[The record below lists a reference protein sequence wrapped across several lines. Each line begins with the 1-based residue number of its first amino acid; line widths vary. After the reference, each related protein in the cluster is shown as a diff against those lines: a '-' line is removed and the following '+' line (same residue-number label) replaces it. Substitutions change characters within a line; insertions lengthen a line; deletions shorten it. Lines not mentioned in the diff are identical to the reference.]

1 MNLKNFTKTA
11 IGGLFLTVIFSQM
24 ACQPTNLSKENIIP
38 KPVSVIPDGRAFDI
52 TDQTNIFVQGES
64 AELKQ
69 IGQYLAN
76 KLNPATGLSIEVK
89 TTTAEPASGNIYLAL
104 SSDQELGDEGYQLK
118 ITDKLVSL
126 TANKPAG
133 LFYGVQTIRQI
144 LPAKIEMTTPQKAS
158 WKLPSGTIRDYPVY
172 GYRGSMLD
180 VARHFFSVEEV
191 KKLIDQMAYYKMN
204 ALHLH
209 LSDDQGWRIE
219 IKSWPNLT
227 AHGGKTE
234 VGGGEGGFYTQEQY
248 ADIIKYAQERF
259 ITIIPEIDMPGHTNA
274 ASASYPELNGNGKT
288 AELYTGTDV
297 GFSTLATKKEITYKF
312 IDDVIRELAALTPG
326 EYLHIGGDE
335 SHATKL
341 EDYIPFMNRVQ
352 DIVMEH
358 GKKVLAW
365 DEIALSTLK
374 PNTVVQYWAKA
385 ENAVKGVA
393 QGAKVLM
400 APAANAYLDMQ
411 YDSTSTFGLHW
422 AAYIEVDKA
431 YNWDPANLVSEI
443 KKENIFGVEAP
454 LWSETVS
461 NIHEAEYLIFPRLL
475 GYAEIAWTPANLR
488 NWDNY
493 KVRLAN
499 HEERMKAHDIN
510 YYPSKLV
517 PWNTAKKK

>member
-1 MNLKNFTKTA
+1 MNLKNLTKTA

-24 ACQPTNLSKENIIP
+24 ACQPTDLSKESIIP
-38 KPVSVIPDGRAFDI
+38 KPVSVTPDGRAFDI

-69 IGQYLAN
+69 IGQYLAD
-76 KLNPATGLSIEVK
+76 KLNPATGLGLEVK
-89 TTTAEPASGNIYLAL
+89 TTTAEPTSGNIYMTLT
-104 SSDQELGDEGYQLK
+104 SDQELGDEGYQLK

-144 LPAKIEMTTPQKAS
+144 LPAKIEMTTLQKAS

-172 GYRGSMLD
+172 NYRGSMLD

-234 VGGGEGGFYTQEQY
+234 VGGGEGGFYTQVQY
-248 ADIIKYAQERF
+248 ADIVKYAQERF

-274 ASASYPELNGNGKT
+274 ASASYPELNGNGKV

-297 GFSTLATKKEITYKF
+297 GFSTLATKKEITFKF
-312 IDDVIRELAALTPG
+312 IDDVIRELAAITPG

-335 SHATKL
+335 SHVTKL

-411 YDSTSTFGLHW
+411 YDSTSTYGLHW
-422 AAYIEVDKA
+422 AAYIEVDKG
-431 YNWDPANLVSEI
+431 YNWDPANLVPEI

-493 KVRLAN
+493 KLRLAA
-499 HEERMKAHDIN
+499 HGERMKAHDIN
-510 YYPSKLV
+510 FYPSKLV
-517 PWNTAKKK
+517 PWDKK